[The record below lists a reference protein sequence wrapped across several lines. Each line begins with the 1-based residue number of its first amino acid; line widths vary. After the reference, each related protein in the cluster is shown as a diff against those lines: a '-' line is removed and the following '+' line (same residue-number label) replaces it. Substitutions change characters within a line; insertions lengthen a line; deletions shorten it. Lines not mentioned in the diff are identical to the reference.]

1 MPSGEEN
8 VILTVDVTLF
18 TLQRGALAVA
28 LQRRDRAP
36 FSGRPAL
43 VGGYVH
49 PEEDRDTMATAL
61 RVLREKAGLGKVFLE
76 QLMTFSGPN
85 RDPRGWSASVAYYAL
100 VPEQDLAPL
109 TAREILI
116 VPAEEARGLPFDH
129 DAIVA
134 RGVERLRGKGS
145 YSSLPAF
152 LLPETFTLTQLREM
166 YEKVMG
172 VSLNDSAFRRKIEE
186 LHFVEPVEGAYSK
199 VTARPARLYRL
210 RRPALTEFDR
220 RL

>member
-1 MPSGEEN
+1 MPSREEN

-18 TLQRGALAVA
+18 TLRQGSLAVA

-43 VGGYVH
+43 IGGYVH
-49 PEEDRDTMATAL
+49 ANEDRDTMATAL
-61 RVLREKAGLGKVFLE
+61 RVLRDKAGLRKVFLE

-100 VPEQDLAPL
+100 VPEQELAAL
-109 TAREILI
+109 TSRDVFV
-116 VPAEEARGLPFDH
+116 VPVEEARGLPFDH
-129 DAIVA
+129 DAIIGK
-134 RGVERLRGKGS
+134 GVERLRGKGS

-199 VTARPARLYRL
+199 ATARPARLYRL
-210 RRPALTEFDR
+210 RRAALTEFDR